1 MRVATSF
8 PTRLAPERA
17 HAYVADFATIA
28 EWDPLI
34 RSAERLDPGPPRVGS
49 RYHLVARGPL
59 GRAFGLDYV
68 ITDLEPPHR
77 VRLDASSGTRFDG
90 WDEITCMPVGDGG
103 ATVHYAAE
111 INLHGV
117 GRLLYLVMP
126 VMWLVGRLRGRGP
139 LDGLRRRLDE
149 LAAIPGR

>member
-28 EWDPLI
+28 EWDPFI
-34 RSAERLDPGPPRVGS
+34 RSAQRLDPGPPRVGS
-49 RYHLVARGPL
+49 RYHLLARGPL
-59 GRAFGLDYV
+59 GRGVGLDYV
-68 ITDLEPPHR
+68 ITDLQAPHR

-90 WDEITCMPVGDGG
+90 WDDITFTPAKDGG
-103 ATVHYAAE
+103 STVRYAAE

-126 VMWLVGRLRGRGP
+126 VMWLVARLRGAGP
-139 LDGLRRRLDE
+139 LGGLRRRLDE
-149 LAAIPGR
+149 LAATPER

>member
-8 PTRLAPERA
+8 PTRLGVERA

-28 EWDPLI
+28 EWDPFI

-59 GRAFGLDYV
+59 GREFGLDYV
-68 ITDLEPPHR
+68 ITDLEPPRR

-90 WDEITCMPVGDGG
+90 WDDITFVPASGG

-126 VMWLVGRLRGRGP
+126 VMWLFGRLRGNGP
-139 LDGLRRRLDE
+139 LDALRNRLDE
-149 LAAIPGR
+149 LAATPEP

>member
-8 PTRLAPERA
+8 PTRLAPERV

-28 EWDPLI
+28 EWDPFI
-34 RSAERLDPGPPRVGS
+34 RSAERLDSGPPRVGS

-59 GRAFGLDYV
+59 GREFGLDYV
-68 ITDLEPPHR
+68 IIDLEPPRR

-90 WDEITCMPVGDGG
+90 WDEITFEPAGGGG

-126 VMWLVGRLRGRGP
+126 VMWLVGRLRGTGP

-149 LAAIPGR
+149 LAAIPER

>member
-1 MRVATSF
+1 MRVATAF
-8 PTRLAPERA
+8 PTRLAPGPA

-28 EWDPLI
+28 EWDPFI

-49 RYHLVARGPL
+49 RYHLRARGPL
-59 GRAFGLDYV
+59 GREFGLDYV
-68 ITDLEPPHR
+68 ITDLEAPRR

-90 WDEITCMPVGDGG
+90 WDEITFSAAPDGG
-103 ATVHYAAE
+103 ATVRYAAE

-117 GRLLYLVMP
+117 GRLLYLAMP
-126 VMWLVGRLRGRGP
+126 VMRLVGRLRGNGP

-149 LAAIPGR
+149 LAATRER